1 MASSFREEP
10 WEHPDWYDLHDT
22 TWTAG
27 PEREPEHYRELVIAL
42 PPLDY
47 EDHLVDLGAGT
58 GKIACAI
65 GRAYPRLGRVSLV
78 EPNEKKLE
86 RAVERV
92 RETLPNAEIRGYPIA
107 LGFDG
112 TLPDLDASVVTVGS
126 VFMPVMELWSGS
138 LGSALDWLKASLEQ
152 TSQDSPPGRISLRR
166 RDPWTSLASRKPRRP
181 VEAPPDVGADRGAT
195 SPFRHRRVR
204 LPFPRSSDPESRVA
218 AKLVPFQL
226 FEPKETHPKNS
237 A

>member
-1 MASSFREEP
+1 VASSFREEP

-47 EDHLVDLGAGT
+47 DDHLVDLGAGT

-65 GRAYPRLGRVSLV
+65 ARAYPRLGRVSLV

-92 RETLPNAEIRGYPIA
+92 REALPNAEIRAYPLA
-107 LGFDG
+107 VGFDG
-112 TLPDLDASVVTVGS
+112 ALPELDASAVTVGS
-126 VFMPVMELWSGS
+126 VFMPVMELWTGS
-138 LGSALDWLKASLEQ
+138 LGSALDWLRASLEHA
-152 TSQDSPPGRISLRR
+152 SRLLRR
-166 RDPWTSLASRKPRRP
+166 DGALFDVETLGPPWVRGNLDGPSRRLRMSELTEELFRRFASVECVYRFRDRVILRA
-181 VEAPPDVGADRGAT
+181 AT
-195 SPFRHRRVR
+195 
-204 LPFPRSSDPESRVA
+204 PRS
-218 AKLVPFQL
+218 
-226 FEPKETHPKNS
+226 
-237 A
+237 

>member
-1 MASSFREEP
+1 VASSFRDEP

-27 PEREPEHYRELVIAL
+27 PEREPEHYRELVISL

-47 EDHLVDLGAGT
+47 EDHLVDVGAGT
-58 GKIACAI
+58 GKIACAV

-92 RETLPNAEIRGYPIA
+92 REILPNAEIRAFPLA

-112 TLPDLDASVVTVGS
+112 TLPELEASVITVGS
-126 VFMPVMELWSGS
+126 VFMPAMELWSGS
-138 LGSALDWLKASLEQ
+138 LASALEWLRASLEQ
-152 TSQDSPPGRISLRR
+152 TSGALRR
-166 RDPWTSLASRKPRRP
+166 DGALFDVETLGPPWLRGNLDGPSRRLRMPELSEELLRKFVTVECVYRFRD
-181 VEAPPDVGADRGAT
+181 
-195 SPFRHRRVR
+195 RVI
-204 LPFPRSSDPESRVA
+204 LKAAAPRS
-218 AKLVPFQL
+218 
-226 FEPKETHPKNS
+226 
-237 A
+237 

>member
-1 MASSFREEP
+1 VASSFRDEP

-27 PEREPEHYRELVIAL
+27 PEREPEHYRELVLSL

-47 EDHLVDLGAGT
+47 DDHLVDVGAGT
-58 GKIACAI
+58 GKIACAV

-92 RETLPNAEIRGYPIA
+92 RETLPNAEIRAFPAA

-112 TLPDLDASVVTVGS
+112 TLPELEASVMTVGS
-126 VFMPVMELWSGS
+126 LFMPAMELWSGS
-138 LGSALDWLKASLEQ
+138 LASALDWLRASLEQ
-152 TSQDSPPGRISLRR
+152 MVKALRPDGALFDVETLGPPWLRGNLDGPSR
-166 RDPWTSLASRKPRRP
+166 RLRMSELTEELSRKFVTVECSYRFRDRVILKASRPR
-181 VEAPPDVGADRGAT
+181 T
-195 SPFRHRRVR
+195 
-204 LPFPRSSDPESRVA
+204 
-218 AKLVPFQL
+218 
-226 FEPKETHPKNS
+226 
-237 A
+237 

>member
-1 MASSFREEP
+1 MASSFRDEP

-27 PEREPEHYRELVIAL
+27 PEREPEHYRELVISL

-58 GKIACAI
+58 GKIACAV

-92 RETLPNAEIRGYPIA
+92 RETLPNAEIRAFPLA

-112 TLPDLDASVVTVGS
+112 TLPELEASVITVGS
-126 VFMPVMELWSGS
+126 VFMPAMELWSGS
-138 LGSALDWLKASLEQ
+138 LASALEWLRAALEQ
-152 TSQDSPPGRISLRR
+152 TSRALRR
-166 RDPWTSLASRKPRRP
+166 DGALFDVETLGPPWLRGNLDGPSRRLRMPELTEEFIRKYTSVECVYRFRD
-181 VEAPPDVGADRGAT
+181 
-195 SPFRHRRVR
+195 RVI
-204 LPFPRSSDPESRVA
+204 LKAAAPRS
-218 AKLVPFQL
+218 
-226 FEPKETHPKNS
+226 
-237 A
+237 

>member
-1 MASSFREEP
+1 MPSSFRDEP

-27 PEREPEHYRELVIAL
+27 PEREPEHYRELVISL

-58 GKIACAI
+58 GKIACAV

-92 RETLPNAEIRGYPIA
+92 RETLPNAEIRAFPLA

-112 TLPDLDASVVTVGS
+112 TLPELEASVITVGS
-126 VFMPVMELWSGS
+126 VFMPAMELWSGS
-138 LGSALDWLKASLEQ
+138 LASALEWLRASLEQ
-152 TSQDSPPGRISLRR
+152 TSRALRR
-166 RDPWTSLASRKPRRP
+166 DGALFDVETMGPPWLRGNLDGPSRRLRMSELTEELVRKFTAVECVYRFRD
-181 VEAPPDVGADRGAT
+181 
-195 SPFRHRRVR
+195 RVI
-204 LPFPRSSDPESRVA
+204 LKAAAPRS
-218 AKLVPFQL
+218 
-226 FEPKETHPKNS
+226 
-237 A
+237 

>member
-27 PEREPEHYRELVIAL
+27 PDREPEHYRELVIAL
-42 PPLDY
+42 PALDY

-107 LGFDG
+107 LGFNG

-152 TSQDSPPGRISLRR
+152 TSKILRR
-166 RDPWTSLASRKPRRP
+166 EGSLFDVETLGPPWLRGNLDGPSRRLRMS
-181 VEAPPDVGADRGAT
+181 ELT
-195 SPFRHRRVR
+195 EELHRRFVTVECVYR
-204 LPFPRSSDPESRVA
+204 FRDRVILRAASPR
-218 AKLVPFQL
+218 
-226 FEPKETHPKNS
+226 N
-237 A
+237 

>member
-1 MASSFREEP
+1 MSSFREEP

-27 PEREPEHYRELVIAL
+27 PEREPEHYRELVISL

-47 EDHLVDLGAGT
+47 DDHLVDLGAGT
-58 GKIACAI
+58 GKIACAV

-92 RETLPNAEIRGYPIA
+92 REILPNAEIRAFPIA

-112 TLPDLDASVVTVGS
+112 TLPELDASVITVGS
-126 VFMPVMELWSGS
+126 VFMPAMEIWSGS
-138 LGSALDWLKASLEQ
+138 LASALEWLRASLEQ
-152 TSQDSPPGRISLRR
+152 TTRALRR
-166 RDPWTSLASRKPRRP
+166 DGALFDVETLGPPWLRGNLDGPSRRLRMSELTEELSRKFVT
-181 VEAPPDVGADRGAT
+181 VECVYRFRDRVILKAAT
-195 SPFRHRRVR
+195 
-204 LPFPRSSDPESRVA
+204 PRS
-218 AKLVPFQL
+218 
-226 FEPKETHPKNS
+226 
-237 A
+237 

>member
-1 MASSFREEP
+1 VASSFREEP

-47 EDHLVDLGAGT
+47 DDHLVDLGAGT
-58 GKIACAI
+58 GKIARAV

-92 RETLPNAEIRGYPIA
+92 RETLPNAEIRAYPIA

-112 TLPDLDASVVTVGS
+112 TLPELDASAVTVGS
-126 VFMPVMELWSGS
+126 VFMPVMDLWSGS
-138 LGSALDWLKASLEQ
+138 LGSALDWLKATIEQ
-152 TSQDSPPGRISLRR
+152 TSRILRR
-166 RDPWTSLASRKPRRP
+166 DGSLFDVETLGPPWLRGNLDGPSRRLRMS
-181 VEAPPDVGADRGAT
+181 ELT
-195 SPFRHRRVR
+195 EELFRHFAAVECVYRFRDRVILR
-204 LPFPRSSDPESRVA
+204 ASSPRS
-218 AKLVPFQL
+218 
-226 FEPKETHPKNS
+226 
-237 A
+237 

>member
-1 MASSFREEP
+1 VASSFRDEP

-27 PEREPEHYRELVIAL
+27 PVREPEHSRELVISL

-47 EDHLVDLGAGT
+47 EDHLVDVGAGT
-58 GKIACAI
+58 GKIACAV

-92 RETLPNAEIRGYPIA
+92 REILPNAEIRAYPIA

-112 TLPDLDASVVTVGS
+112 TLPDLDASIITLGS
-126 VFMPVMELWSGS
+126 VFMPAMELWSGS
-138 LGSALDWLKASLEQ
+138 LASALEWLRRSIEQVAKVLRRDGALFDVETLGPPWLRGNLDGPSRRLRMSELTEELLRRFITVECVYRFRDRVILKA
-152 TSQDSPPGRISLRR
+152 
-166 RDPWTSLASRKPRRP
+166 A
-181 VEAPPDVGADRGAT
+181 A
-195 SPFRHRRVR
+195 
-204 LPFPRSSDPESRVA
+204 PRS
-218 AKLVPFQL
+218 
-226 FEPKETHPKNS
+226 
-237 A
+237 

>member
-1 MASSFREEP
+1 MVSSFRDEP

-27 PEREPEHYRELVIAL
+27 PEREPEHYRELVISL

-58 GKIACAI
+58 GKIACAV

-92 RETLPNAEIRGYPIA
+92 RETLPNAEIRAFPIA

-112 TLPDLDASVVTVGS
+112 TLPELEASVITVGS
-126 VFMPVMELWSGS
+126 VFMPAMELWSGS
-138 LGSALDWLKASLEQ
+138 LASALEWLRASLEQ
-152 TSQDSPPGRISLRR
+152 TSRVLRR
-166 RDPWTSLASRKPRRP
+166 DGILFDVETLGPPWLRGNLDGPSRRLRMSELSEEFFRKFTAVECVYRFRD
-181 VEAPPDVGADRGAT
+181 
-195 SPFRHRRVR
+195 RVI
-204 LPFPRSSDPESRVA
+204 LKAAAPRS
-218 AKLVPFQL
+218 
-226 FEPKETHPKNS
+226 
-237 A
+237 

>member
-1 MASSFREEP
+1 VASAFREEP

-47 EDHLVDLGAGT
+47 DDHLVDLGAGT

-92 RETLPNAEIRGYPIA
+92 RETLPNAEIRAYPIA
-107 LGFDG
+107 VGFDG
-112 TLPDLDASVVTVGS
+112 ALPELDASAVTVGS

-138 LGSALDWLKASLEQ
+138 LGSALDWLRTSVEQAS
-152 TSQDSPPGRISLRR
+152 RILRR
-166 RDPWTSLASRKPRRP
+166 DGALFDVETLGAPWIRGNLDGPSRRLRMSELTEELFRRFAAVECVYRFRDRVILRAAS
-181 VEAPPDVGADRGAT
+181 
-195 SPFRHRRVR
+195 
-204 LPFPRSSDPESRVA
+204 PRS
-218 AKLVPFQL
+218 
-226 FEPKETHPKNS
+226 
-237 A
+237 

>member
-1 MASSFREEP
+1 VASSIRDEP

-27 PEREPEHYRELVIAL
+27 PEREPEHYRELAIAL

-47 EDHLVDLGAGT
+47 EDHLVDVGAGT
-58 GKIACAI
+58 GKIACAVA
-65 GRAYPRLGRVSLV
+65 RAYPRLGRVSLV

-92 RETLPNAEIRGYPIA
+92 REALPSAEIRAYPLR

-126 VFMPVMELWSGS
+126 VFLPAMELWTGS
-138 LGSALDWLKASLEQ
+138 LASALDWLRASIDQ
-152 TSQDSPPGRISLRR
+152 IGRVLRR
-166 RDPWTSLASRKPRRP
+166 DGSLFDVETLGPPWLRGNLDGPSRRLRMEELTEELLRKFTTVECAYRFRDRVILRAAS
-181 VEAPPDVGADRGAT
+181 
-195 SPFRHRRVR
+195 
-204 LPFPRSSDPESRVA
+204 PRS
-218 AKLVPFQL
+218 
-226 FEPKETHPKNS
+226 
-237 A
+237 

>member
-1 MASSFREEP
+1 VASSFREEP

-47 EDHLVDLGAGT
+47 DDHLVDLGAGT

-92 RETLPNAEIRGYPIA
+92 RETLPNAEIRAYPIA
-107 LGFDG
+107 VGFDG
-112 TLPDLDASVVTVGS
+112 ALPELDASAVTVGS

-138 LGSALDWLKASLEQ
+138 LGSALDWLRTSVEQAS
-152 TSQDSPPGRISLRR
+152 RILRR
-166 RDPWTSLASRKPRRP
+166 DGALFDVETLGAPWIRGNLDGPSRRLRMSELTEELFRRFAAVECVYRFRDRVILRAAS
-181 VEAPPDVGADRGAT
+181 
-195 SPFRHRRVR
+195 
-204 LPFPRSSDPESRVA
+204 PRS
-218 AKLVPFQL
+218 
-226 FEPKETHPKNS
+226 
-237 A
+237 

>member
-27 PEREPEHYRELVIAL
+27 PEREPEHYRELVVSL

-47 EDHLVDLGAGT
+47 EDHLVDVGAGT
-58 GKIACAI
+58 GKIACAV

-92 RETLPNAEIRGYPIA
+92 RETLPNAEIRAFPLA

-112 TLPDLDASVVTVGS
+112 ALPELEASVVTVGS
-126 VFMPVMELWSGS
+126 VFMPAMELWSGS
-138 LGSALDWLKASLEQ
+138 LASALDWVRASLEQ
-152 TSQDSPPGRISLRR
+152 VANALRR
-166 RDPWTSLASRKPRRP
+166 DGALFDVETLGPPWLRGNLDGPSRRLRMSELTEELLRKFVTVECVYRFRDRVILRASAPR
-181 VEAPPDVGADRGAT
+181 T
-195 SPFRHRRVR
+195 
-204 LPFPRSSDPESRVA
+204 
-218 AKLVPFQL
+218 
-226 FEPKETHPKNS
+226 
-237 A
+237 

>member
-1 MASSFREEP
+1 VASSFRDEP

-27 PEREPEHYRELVIAL
+27 PEREPEHYRELVISL

-47 EDHLVDLGAGT
+47 EDHLVDVGAGT
-58 GKIACAI
+58 GKIACAV

-92 RETLPNAEIRGYPIA
+92 REILPNAEIRAYPIA

-112 TLPDLDASVVTVGS
+112 TLPDLDASIITLGS
-126 VFMPVMELWSGS
+126 VFMPAMELWSGS
-138 LGSALDWLKASLEQ
+138 LASALEWLRRSIEQVAKVLRRDGALFDVETLGPPWLRGNLDGPSRRLRMSELTEELLRRFITVECVYRFRDRVILKA
-152 TSQDSPPGRISLRR
+152 
-166 RDPWTSLASRKPRRP
+166 A
-181 VEAPPDVGADRGAT
+181 A
-195 SPFRHRRVR
+195 
-204 LPFPRSSDPESRVA
+204 PRS
-218 AKLVPFQL
+218 
-226 FEPKETHPKNS
+226 
-237 A
+237 